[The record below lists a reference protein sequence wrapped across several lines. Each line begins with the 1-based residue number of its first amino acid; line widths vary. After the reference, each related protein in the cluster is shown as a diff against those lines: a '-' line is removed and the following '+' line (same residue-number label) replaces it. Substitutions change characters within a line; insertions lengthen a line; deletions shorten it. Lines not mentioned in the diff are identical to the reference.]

1 VPLDRT
7 EPLAAEAGH
16 FLECVR
22 TGRRPLSDGRA
33 GTAVVSVLEA
43 GQQSLE
49 RGREVPVARPPA
61 GLGLRAAG

>member
-1 VPLDRT
+1 
-7 EPLAAEAGH
+7 
-16 FLECVR
+16 VR

-49 RGREVPVARPPA
+49 RGREVPIARPPV